1 MANEVNKIKFGL
13 TNVYYAVAD
22 IAADGTAEYETPVR
36 WPGAVS
42 IDLSPEGDNVV
53 FYADNIAY
61 WTGNGNNGYSGDL
74 EIARV
79 IDSFRTDVL
88 GDVVDAKGVLFEDT
102 EAPIVHFALLFEF
115 SGDVKHTRHVFY
127 NCTVTRPSASG
138 QTKGESIEPS
148 TETVTLSAKTIY
160 NATIDK
166 WVPKASTNED
176 TDSTTYEGWFS
187 AVYQGTAPVTTP

>member
-13 TNVYYAVAD
+13 TNVYYAVAE
-22 IAADGTAEYETPVR
+22 IAADGTADYDTPVR
-36 WPGAVS
+36 WPGAAS
-42 IDLSPEGDNVV
+42 IDLGPEGDNVV

-79 IDSFRTDVL
+79 IDSFRTDIL
-88 GDVVDAKGVLFEDT
+88 GDVVDGKGVLFEDT
-102 EAPIVHFALLFEF
+102 EAPVVHFALLFEF

-127 NCTVTRPSASG
+127 NCTVTRPSSAG

-148 TETVTLSAKTIY
+148 TETVTITAKSIY
-160 NATIDK
+160 NDTLDK

-187 AVYQGTAPVTTP
+187 AVYQGTAPKP